1 MTEIDDKIS
10 ELTACNIKISEELEI
25 LKNNLYASK
34 KKIKALEETKKLL
47 EE

>member
-10 ELTACNIKISEELEI
+10 ELTVTNTEITEKLEI
-25 LKNNLYASK
+25 LKNNLYSNK

>member
-10 ELTACNIKISEELEI
+10 ELTTDNIEIAEKLKI
-25 LKNNLYASK
+25 LKNNLYTNQ